1 MQTRDVPQLELP
13 PRVGF
18 SKVRVT
24 RITGVRPPQIGA
36 RLYPRNKERVLR
48 KLLVG
53 VLAGAVMLAVAAIAY
68 AETQTTYSQKYTT
81 NKAGKSAGT
90 NFDTTSI
97 DPENSA
103 ENEQPAKTRKLV
115 IGFPAGTKIV
125 QSVKPY
131 CAQLDES
138 AENVC
143 PKNTQIGSG
152 TAEVRLKFPGSAP
165 IPAKVTA
172 YNRKGGLWL
181 YVVPQVA
188 GQAPVV
194 IKPNFQ
200 GLKLV
205 TNLTPLCVLNDCAT
219 NGEAVLT
226 AFHLDTK
233 AYSKGKGKKRKNF
246 ITTPKT
252 CKAVGFKF
260 TADFTYDD
268 GSTKHFDDVQKCKK

>member
-1 MQTRDVPQLELP
+1 M
-13 PRVGF
+13 
-18 SKVRVT
+18 
-24 RITGVRPPQIGA
+24 
-36 RLYPRNKERVLR
+36 R

-53 VLAGAVMLAVAAIAY
+53 VTAGVVMLAVAAIAF
-68 AETQTTYSQKYTT
+68 AATQTTYSQKYTT

-97 DPENSA
+97 DPDNTA
-103 ENEQPAKTRKLV
+103 ENKQPAKTRKLV
-115 IGFPAGTKIV
+115 IGFPTGTKID

-131 CAQLDES
+131 CATLDES
-138 AENVC
+138 ANDVC

-172 YNRKGGLWL
+172 YNRKKGLWL

-194 IKPNFQ
+194 IKPTFQ
-200 GLKLV
+200 GIKLV
-205 TNLTPLCVLNDCAT
+205 TILTPLCVLNDCAK

-226 AFHLDTK
+226 KFHLTTK
-233 AYSKGKGKKRKNF
+233 AFKKGKGKKTKFF
-246 ITTPKT
+246 ITTPKKCT
-252 CKAVGFKF
+252 AAGWKF

-268 GSTKHFDDVQKCKK
+268 GTTKHLESHQTCKK

>member
-1 MQTRDVPQLELP
+1 
-13 PRVGF
+13 
-18 SKVRVT
+18 
-24 RITGVRPPQIGA
+24 
-36 RLYPRNKERVLR
+36 LR

-53 VLAGAVMLAVAAIAY
+53 VIAGVVMLAVAAIAF
-68 AETQTTYSQKYTT
+68 AATETTYSQKYTT

-90 NFDTTSI
+90 NFDTTST
-97 DPENSA
+97 DPDNTA
-103 ENEQPAKTRKLV
+103 ENQQPAKTRKLV
-115 IGFPAGTKIV
+115 IGFPAGTKID

-138 AENVC
+138 ADNVC

-152 TAEVRLKFPGSAP
+152 SAEVRLKFPGSAP

-172 YNRKGGLWL
+172 YNRKKGLWL

-194 IKPNFQ
+194 IKPTFQ

-205 TNLTPLCVLNDCAT
+205 TVLTPLCVLNDCAT

-226 AFHLDTK
+226 KFHLDTN
-233 AYSKGKGKKRKNF
+233 AYSKTVTKTVKKHGKKKKVKVKKNF
-246 ITTPKT
+246 ITTPAKCT
-252 CKAVGFKF
+252 AAGFKF

-268 GSTKHFDDVQKCKK
+268 GTTKHFDAAQPCKK

>member
-1 MQTRDVPQLELP
+1 M
-13 PRVGF
+13 
-18 SKVRVT
+18 
-24 RITGVRPPQIGA
+24 
-36 RLYPRNKERVLR
+36 R
-48 KLLVG
+48 KLFVG
-53 VLAGAVMLAVAAIAY
+53 ALAGAVVLVAAAVAFAA
-68 AETQTTYSQKYTT
+68 TQTTYSQKYTT

-97 DPENSA
+97 DPDNTA
-103 ENEQPAKTRKLV
+103 ENQQPAKTRKLV
-115 IGFPAGTKIV
+115 IGFPAGTKID

-131 CAQLDES
+131 CTKLDES
-138 AENVC
+138 SNNPC

-152 TAEVRLKFPGSAP
+152 SAEVRLKFNTTQP

-172 YNRKGGLWL
+172 YNRKSDGNKGLFL

-194 IKPNFQ
+194 IKPTFQ

-205 TNLTPLCVLNDCAT
+205 TVLTPLCVLNDCAT

-226 AFHLDTK
+226 KFHLDTK
-233 AYSKGKGKKRKNF
+233 AYKKGKGKKTKFF
-246 ITTPKT
+246 IKSPAKCPT
-252 CKAVGFKF
+252 AGWLF

-268 GSTKHFDDVQKCKK
+268 GTTKHLTSIQKCKA